1 MISLKT
7 KEWQIDNIDTVL
19 FDKDGTFIDLHYFW
33 GKMTQL
39 RCEEIIRKF
48 NLNSKVQSEL
58 CLCLGYDVN
67 NKKMLKDGITA
78 LYSRSKIIEIFK
90 GELVNFGVN
99 ISEQNLADIFDKV
112 SEIFYKDMFKYTKPI
127 NEAIEFIKKLKE
139 YNIKTA
145 IVTSDSVE
153 STRLTLEHFKWN
165 DLFDTYVGRESS
177 KQTKESGALTYIALN
192 NLNSKPEATVMI
204 GDAPMDFLSA
214 KNAGVEKTILV
225 PTGQIV
231 LEDLKTISNFT
242 VESLDKIKITPL

>member
-1 MISLKT
+1 
-7 KEWQIDNIDTVL
+7 
-19 FDKDGTFIDLHYFW
+19 
-33 GKMTQL
+33 MTQL

-48 NLNSKVQSEL
+48 DLNSKVQNEL
-58 CLCLGYDVN
+58 CLCLGYDIN
-67 NKKMLKDGITA
+67 TKKMLKDGITA

-139 YNIKTA
+139 CNIKTA